1 MFLFVKDNFEKTHG
15 NIYVQLDPPE
25 IKFNGYEINK
35 INTLNFKIIN
45 KAPIPQRFNILPPT

>member
-1 MFLFVKDNFEKTHG
+1 MKDNFEKTHG